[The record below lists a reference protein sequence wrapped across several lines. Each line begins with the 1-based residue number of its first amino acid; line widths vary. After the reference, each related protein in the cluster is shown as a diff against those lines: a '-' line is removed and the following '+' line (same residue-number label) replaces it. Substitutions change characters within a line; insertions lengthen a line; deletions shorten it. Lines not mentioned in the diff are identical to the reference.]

1 MLMLCFQWKSKAAM
15 LLLYFSVEEQ
25 AACSL
30 LVAALH
36 WQNDIGMAAQNKQ
49 QQKERQAKN

>member
-1 MLMLCFQWKSKAAM
+1 M
-15 LLLYFSVEEQ
+15 EEQ

-36 WQNDIGMAAQNKQ
+36 WQNDIGMAVQSKQ
-49 QQKERQAKN
+49 QQKEKQIKN

>member
-1 MLMLCFQWKSKAAM
+1 M

-36 WQNDIGMAAQNKQ
+36 WHGSAKTKQ
-49 QQKERQAKN
+49 QQKERQVKN